1 MVSTASLVNCVKFL
15 SRMFLRCKNLRQAGH
30 KKLIILTPRSSTCL
44 LRNTKPVTLY
54 ITRALLTLKLIFLE
68 VAN

>member
-1 MVSTASLVNCVKFL
+1 MVSTASLVNCFKFL
-15 SRMFLRCKNLRQAGH
+15 SRTFRRCKNLRKKQ

-44 LRNTKPVTLY
+44 LRNTKPVTLH